1 MFNKL
6 PTNQSNENIIVKLP
20 EDFSGLNVDKYR
32 DHFEQLRDTQ
42 NGNLV
47 LDFGATEFIDSSGI
61 GAMVFLYKRV
71 EKQGVSMQLLN
82 VAGQPNKLL
91 KLLRVDMTIPFIDKV
106 A

>member
-6 PTNQSNENIIVKLP
+6 PINHHNDNIVVQLP
-20 EDFSGLNVDKYR
+20 EDFSGLTVDKYR
-32 DHFEQLRDTQ
+32 DHFEQLRDTR

-61 GAMVFLYKRV
+61 GAMVFLYKKV

-91 KLLRVDMTIPFIDKV
+91 KLLRVDMTIPFIEQMD
-106 A
+106 